1 MPTTRITEILNLQ
14 QAITG
19 DTFLR
24 LGIHVLEA
32 EKLEEQQ
39 RKTRK
44 ETKLIALD
52 ELQLSKSGKRAI
64 DRVGRKTG
72 SFPMSRLPDR
82 IRWRFPTM
90 KHWTSTARRTEAAMH
105 DDILGT
111 ARQ

>member
-1 MPTTRITEILNLQ
+1 MPTTRIAEILNLQ

-39 RKTRK
+39 RKTQK

-52 ELQLSKSGKRAI
+52 VLQLSKSGKRAI
-64 DRVGRKTG
+64 SRVGRKLTHRLCPGCRTG
-72 SFPMSRLPDR
+72 AGRAFLR
-82 IRWRFPTM
+82 
-90 KHWTSTARRTEAAMH
+90 
-105 DDILGT
+105 
-111 ARQ
+111 